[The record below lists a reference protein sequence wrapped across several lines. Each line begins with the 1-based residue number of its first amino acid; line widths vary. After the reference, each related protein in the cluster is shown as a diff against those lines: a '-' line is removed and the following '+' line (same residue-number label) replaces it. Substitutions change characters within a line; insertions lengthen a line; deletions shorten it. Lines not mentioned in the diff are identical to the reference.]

1 MNRKVV
7 NTVFKYSVLKN
18 GFIRG
23 IILIV
28 YPMKD
33 FVKKCREILDPKYK
47 KYTDEQIC
55 LIHEYLDQ
63 IVELNVQMILD
74 YQERIQTGK

>member
-1 MNRKVV
+1 
-7 NTVFKYSVLKN
+7 
-18 GFIRG
+18 
-23 IILIV
+23 
-28 YPMKD
+28 MKD

-55 LIHEYLDQ
+55 LIHEYVDQ